1 VQITQPILPS
11 KIYAPAGVVRAS
23 PRNDGD
29 LGVTGLVPLEFGG
42 LGVGLSTVGGSGT
55 PAAAVLNNMGAPSA
69 LTGLEAVPQDHT
81 IQGMCRGG
89 PYMRQLAIATGKPG
103 VASTIWI
110 SNEAKTE
117 FSVLAAPEDMI
128 DSDSLPLVVQNLAEY
143 QPFRGAAAGY
153 SVYFSALVN
162 YSGISEYALPGYVR
176 VSDGALG
183 VAGLLDL
190 PGNDGGYRSW
200 VHSARFARLG
210 DARDGG
216 SPSGVPAIATLEV
229 NLQIQRSPDAG
240 FSGPYEQVLSVHAGD
255 RTETYAS
262 WSIEAFSGYL
272 GGTNCLL
279 LLATG
284 AGGASY
290 LYRSTDRGLT
300 WRPGASFPVSATGG
314 RGHIHWISNLEVIM
328 AIGRILYHSR
338 DGGGSWRKIAD
349 VGDEVT
355 ALTGMADGSIYAGT
369 QNGVVHRYAPLY
381 W

>member
-1 VQITQPILPS
+1 MQITQPILPS

-42 LGVGLSTVGGSGT
+42 LGVGLSTVGGSGA

-89 PYMRQLAIATGKPG
+89 PYMRKLVIATGKPG
-103 VASTIWI
+103 IASTLWI
-110 SNEAKTE
+110 SNEAKTA
-117 FSVLAAPEDMI
+117 FSVLAAPEDMVTNNG
-128 DSDSLPLVVQNLAEY
+128 LPLMVQNLAEH
-143 QPFRGAAAGY
+143 QPFAGSTAGY
-153 SVYFSALVN
+153 NVYFSALVN
-162 YSGISEYALPGYVR
+162 ESWGDYALPGYVR
-176 VSDGALG
+176 SSNGALT
-183 VAGLLDL
+183 VAALSDL
-190 PGNDGGYRSW
+190 PDNEGASQAACVR
-200 VHSARFARLG
+200 SARVARLG
-210 DARDGG
+210 DVLASG
-216 SPSGVPAIATLEV
+216 SPYGVPAIATLETH
-229 NLQIQRSPDAG
+229 LQIQRSPDYAFAG
-240 FSGPYEQVLSVHAGD
+240 PFEQVMSVYLGSCAGV
-255 RTETYAS
+255 AS

-279 LLATG
+279 LMSTG
-284 AGGASY
+284 AGGESY

-300 WRPGASFPVSATGG
+300 WHPGASFPQSASGG
-314 RGHIHWISNLEVIM
+314 IGHIHWISNLEVILS
-328 AIGRILYHSR
+328 IGQILYHSR

-349 VGDEVT
+349 VGDAVT
-355 ALTGMADGSIYAGT
+355 ALTGHPDGSIYAGT

>member
-1 VQITQPILPS
+1 MQITQPILPS
-11 KIYAPAGVVRAS
+11 KIYAPAGIALAKQSVS
-23 PRNDGD
+23 NDV
-29 LGVTGLVPLEFGG
+29 GVTGLVPLVWGG
-42 LGVGLSTVGGSGT
+42 LGVGLSTVGGSGI
-55 PAAAVLNNMGAPSA
+55 VGGSVMYNMGAPSA

-81 IQGMCRGG
+81 IQGMCRCG
-89 PYMRQLAIATGKPG
+89 PYMRRLVIATGKPG

-117 FSVLAAPEDMI
+117 FSVLAAPEDMVK
-128 DSDSLPLVVQNLAEY
+128 SGEPLMVQNLCEY
-143 QPFRGAAAGY
+143 SPFAGTTAGFH
-153 SVYFSALVN
+153 VYFSALVN
-162 YSGISEYALPGYVR
+162 DSGDDYALPGRVR
-176 VSDGALG
+176 VSDGDLTL
-183 VAGLLDL
+183 AGLSDL
-190 PGNDGGYRSW
+190 PGNAGSSQAAC
-200 VHSARFARLG
+200 VCSARFACLG
-210 DARDGG
+210 DALYSG
-216 SPSGVPAIATLEV
+216 SVVGVPAIATLETF
-229 NLQIQRSPDAG
+229 LQIQRSPDVG
-240 FSGPYEQVLSVHAGD
+240 FGGPYNQVMSVYLGD
-255 RTETYAS
+255 CAAVAS

-279 LLATG
+279 LMATG

-355 ALTGMADGSIYAGT
+355 ALTGMEDGSIYAGT
-369 QNGVVHRYAPLY
+369 QNGVIHRYAPLY